1 MKRLTY
7 RDNEGR
13 AQWAPELLEDNT
25 GMAGSVIRS
34 FVADVEDILG
44 GRSQSES
51 VKRCSISGK
60 AETISDYG
68 KFKIPPPAGTKEKER
83 PSYMDLYQ
91 RLTAIEDILG
101 EEYDLDR
108 LRELVQA
115 DREGRCVVIR
125 PNSVTDDNY
134 KIICRKINAEDIHLR
149 KMRNVHEKH
158 K

>member
-44 GRSQSES
+44 GRSRSES

-101 EEYDLDR
+101 DKYDLDR

>member
-101 EEYDLDR
+101 DEYDLDR